1 MENDDKPVGQILTRR
16 EALRLLGVG
25 SAALLTLGVS
35 TNPSSSLSLADGAT
49 VDAALNCVVRPEL
62 TIGPYFVDDQ
72 LNRFDI
78 RYDPLEDNFSKGTPL
93 LLNINVFDVARKS
106 CTPLEGARVD
116 VWHCDAMGIYSGV
129 TERVFNTIGQKF
141 LRGYQLTD
149 AKGLARF
156 RTIYPGWYSG
166 RTVHIHFTIR
176 TKAADGQDY
185 QFTSQLFF
193 RDALTD
199 QVHSKKPY
207 SKKGKRD
214 TRNLDD
220 RIFKEGGIQL
230 LLNVK
235 GDGGKGYIATI
246 DLGLDLTDAEVGKP
260 DTFPENQIPTK
271 SP

>member
-1 MENDDKPVGQILTRR
+1 MENEDKPVGQILTRR
-16 EALRLLGVG
+16 DALKLLGVG
-25 SAALLTLGVS
+25 SAALFAAYGL
-35 TNPSSSLSLADGAT
+35 PADRGT
-49 VDAALNCVVRPEL
+49 HLVEDMETIESALNCIVRPEL

-78 RYDPLEDNFSKGTPL
+78 RYDPLEDNFSKGSLL
-93 LLNINVFDVARKS
+93 LLNINVFNIGKNS

-166 RTVHIHFTIR
+166 RTVHIHLTIR
-176 TKAADGQDY
+176 TKGADGQDY

-199 QVHSKKPY
+199 LVHSKKPY
-207 SKKGKRD
+207 AKKGKRD
-214 TRNLDD
+214 TRNPDD
-220 RIFKEGGIQL
+220 RFFKEGGSRL
-230 LLNVK
+230 LLSVK
-235 GDGGKGYIATI
+235 SDGAGGYIATI
-246 DLGLDLTDAEVGKP
+246 NLGLDLTDTEVGKP
-260 DTFPENQIPTK
+260 DTFPENQIPAT
-271 SP
+271 SR